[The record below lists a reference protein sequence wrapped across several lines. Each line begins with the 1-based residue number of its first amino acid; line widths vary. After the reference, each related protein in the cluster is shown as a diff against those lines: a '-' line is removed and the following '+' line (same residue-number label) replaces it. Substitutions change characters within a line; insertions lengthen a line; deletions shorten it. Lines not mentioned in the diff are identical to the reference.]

1 MGSDGKLKLPYEWD
15 AEPDGPGLADD
26 HYGSKPMDPVCEIE
40 AAHAL
45 IGALEREGVPWLHV
59 DARRHAAVI
68 LDALLA
74 SPACR
79 AELLAALTE
88 NIASP
93 VCSVSYCAGANGW
106 GGPEYPTCDGCNSDG
121 TISTLVTVAVDA
133 ALLVARTPEGDER

>member
-1 MGSDGKLKLPYEWD
+1 MNETEHLLGWLM
-15 AEPDGPGLADD
+15 ANAADID
-26 HYGSKPMDPVCEIE
+26 CDDPHSE
-40 AAHAL
+40 AW
-45 IGALEREGVPWLHV
+45 RST
-59 DARRHAAVI
+59 ARAT
-68 LDALLA
+68 LNALLS

-79 AELLAALTE
+79 AELLGALTE

-133 ALLVARTPEGDER
+133 ALLVARTPEGGTDG